1 MASSSSKASKRKR
14 AENENDFFSCMGLGV
29 PDSSVRTIMSKLKKD
44 TSWENSYWR
53 SEKFRFK
60 NSLDNIMEEVVEGKD
75 GAQVTIYV
83 NNLQKYMDSLVHQAP
98 AYSSFLQRILS
109 EEQRKT
115 PDGVHAILYVDEC
128 VPGNILQPDNQRKS
142 YCMILYVF
150 LLQVPGRLQIYTSLV
165 ASGIAETLAN

>member
-1 MASSSSKASKRKR
+1 
-14 AENENDFFSCMGLGV
+14 
-29 PDSSVRTIMSKLKKD
+29 
-44 TSWENSYWR
+44 
-53 SEKFRFK
+53 
-60 NSLDNIMEEVVEGKD
+60 MEEVVEGKD